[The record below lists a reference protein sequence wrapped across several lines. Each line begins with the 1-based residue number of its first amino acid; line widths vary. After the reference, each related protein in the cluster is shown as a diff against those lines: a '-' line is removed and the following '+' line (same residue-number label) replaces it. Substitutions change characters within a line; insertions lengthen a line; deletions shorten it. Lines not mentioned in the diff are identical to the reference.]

1 MKILH
6 QATTSLMSPLNQK
19 FSCMAGY
26 SEPAALNNNNIL
38 LDLPKE
44 DFNKMDQTVRQSK
57 VSTSL

>member
-26 SEPAALNNNNIL
+26 SEPAPLNNNNNNIL

-44 DFNKMDQTVRQSK
+44 DFSKMDQTVRS
-57 VSTSL
+57 